1 MNPILFEST
10 ENIFDTNGI
19 GILADAIFC
28 EVTYERNGILELEM
42 QYPITGIHYKEIKT
56 RNIIL
61 ASPNPVENT
70 QPFRIY
76 RITKPINGIITIYSE
91 HISYDLSGIP
101 VSPFTAGSA
110 AEAMSKLQSSAA
122 IESPFTFWTDKET
135 VATMSVVAPA
145 STRSL
150 LGGQQGSV
158 LDVYGGEYQF
168 DRYTVRLYNQRGMN
182 RGVSIRYGKNLT
194 SLEQDENISS
204 VYTGVYPYWMDTDN
218 NLVTLPE
225 KILNA
230 PGTYNFTRIMALDL
244 SQEFESAPTEE
255 QLRNRANTYMT
266 ANNIGVPKVS
276 LDVSFIQLEQTEE
289 YKNIALLERVEL
301 CDTVNVE
308 FPELGVSATAKCVK
322 TVYDVLQ
329 ERYTSVELGEAR
341 TNIADTIADQQQKI
355 EKAPT
360 TSAMQ
365 KAINNATNWLT
376 SADGY
381 VIAVKDDNGT
391 WKEILF
397 LDTPSAETAKN
408 VLRINTNG
416 IGFSTNGVNGPY
428 RNAWTIDGS
437 LVADFIT
444 TGVLTANLIK
454 AGVLQSLNGASS
466 INMETGEA
474 NLTGNGTFGS
484 IKIGDGAGNIAGE
497 IFAEKSG
504 KPYLP
509 YLRMYDESGNT
520 ALELSMSG
528 ALSSDGSSLYYNPN
542 FKMFDDDGN
551 IVFNVASFRDQNGK
565 QHSNLNLRTSN
576 NDPSIMMSVSEGGG
590 ARIDLM
596 PPIIGTVSPAI
607 SIGVNHDGVGG
618 ITINGREI

>member
-1 MNPILFEST
+1 MKPILFPST
-10 ENIFDTNGI
+10 ATEFTTQGL
-19 GILADAIFC
+19 GALSDAISC
-28 EVTYERNGILELEM
+28 IVTEERNGLYELEM
-42 QYPITGIHYKEIKT
+42 QYPQSGIHFSEIQN
-56 RNIIL
+56 RCIIY
-61 ASPNPVENT
+61 AIPSPYREA
-70 QPFRIY
+70 QPFRVY
-76 RITKPINGIITIYSE
+76 RITRPINGIATIYAQ
-91 HISYDLSGIP
+91 HISYDLAGIP
-101 VSPFTAGSA
+101 VNPFTAGSA
-110 AEAMSKLQSSAA
+110 AEALSGMASHAA
-122 IESPFTFWTDKET
+122 VESPFSFWTDKST
-135 VATMSVVAPA
+135 TANFSVLVPSAA
-145 STRSL
+145 RSV
-150 LGGQQGSV
+150 LGGVEGSI
-158 LDVYGGEYQF
+158 LDVYGGEYLF
-168 DRYTVRLYNQRGMN
+168 DKFLVRLYNQRGN
-182 RGVSIRYGKNLT
+182 DNGVVIRYGKNLT
-194 SLEQDENISS
+194 DVEQDANISS
-204 VYTGVYPYWMDTDN
+204 VATGVLPYWVGAEGE
-218 NLVTLPE
+218 LVQGN
-225 KILNA
+225 IVNVD
-230 PGTYNFTRIMALDL
+230 GTFDFVRIMTIDF
-244 SQEFESAPTEE
+244 SSDFENQPTASELE
-255 QLRNRANTYMT
+255 TRAMQYIKSNK
-266 ANNIGVPKVS
+266 IGVPSVS
-276 LDVSFIQLEQTEE
+276 ISVSFVQLEQTEE
-289 YKNIALLERVEL
+289 YKDLALLEKCDL
-301 CDTVNVE
+301 CDTVTVQFE
-308 FPELGVSATAKCVK
+308 ALGINAKAEIVRII
-322 TVYDVLQ
+322 TDVLL
-329 ERYTSVELGEAR
+329 ERYESVEVGDIR
-341 TNIADTIADQQQKI
+341 SNIAYTIADQQQKI

-504 KPYLP
+504 KTYLP

>member
-1 MNPILFEST
+1 MKPILFPST
-10 ENIFDTNGI
+10 ATEFTTQGL
-19 GILADAIFC
+19 GALSDAISC
-28 EVTYERNGILELEM
+28 IVTEERNGLYELEM
-42 QYPITGIHYKEIKT
+42 QYPQSGIHFSEIQN
-56 RNIIL
+56 RCIIY
-61 ASPNPVENT
+61 AIPSPYREA
-70 QPFRIY
+70 QPFRVY
-76 RITKPINGIITIYSE
+76 RITRPINGIATIYAQ
-91 HISYDLSGIP
+91 HISYDLAGIP
-101 VSPFTAGSA
+101 VNPFTAGSA
-110 AEAMSKLQSSAA
+110 AEALSGMASHAA
-122 IESPFTFWTDKET
+122 VESPFSFWTDKST
-135 VATMSVVAPA
+135 TANFSVLVPSA
-145 STRSL
+145 SRSV
-150 LGGQQGSV
+150 LGGVEGSI
-158 LDVYGGEYQF
+158 LDVYGGEYLF
-168 DRYTVRLYNQRGMN
+168 DKFLVRLYNQRGN
-182 RGVSIRYGKNLT
+182 DNGVVIRYGKNLT
-194 SLEQDENISS
+194 DLEQDANISS
-204 VYTGVYPYWMDTDN
+204 VATGVLPYWVGAEGE
-218 NLVTLPE
+218 LVQGN
-225 KILNA
+225 IVNVD
-230 PGTYNFTRIMALDL
+230 GTFDFVRIMTIDFSSDFENQPTASELETRALQYIK
-244 SQEFESAPTEE
+244 S
-255 QLRNRANTYMT
+255 NK
-266 ANNIGVPKVS
+266 IGVPSVS
-276 LDVSFIQLEQTEE
+276 ISVSFVQLEQTEE
-289 YKNIALLERVEL
+289 YKDLALLEKCDL
-301 CDTVNVE
+301 CDTVTVQFE
-308 FPELGVSATAKCVK
+308 ALGINAKAEIVRII
-322 TVYDVLQ
+322 TDVLL
-329 ERYTSVELGEAR
+329 ERYESVEVGDIRA
-341 TNIADTIADQQQKI
+341 NIAYTIADQQQKI

-504 KPYLP
+504 KTYLP

>member
-1 MNPILFEST
+1 MLTLYSGGKGYPIQNDDYYIREIPGGLNEVIFNISIWDELYPLLT
-10 ENIFDTNGI
+10 EEANIREGEGQLYLIKQIDGGAQAAKVVCQLDLDEWRSEMLLNYTNGSATVNQTI
-19 GILADAIFC
+19 SGILPNGWTIQDRALLNIRRTIEGNYTPFEVVQACQETYGVQVQFDNKTKAITLFFA
-28 EVTYERNGILELEM
+28 ENEKPLGAFATRDLNL
-42 QYPITGIHYKEIKT
+42 KEINYKGKSTNFAT
-56 RNIIL
+56 RLYAYGKDGLSFASINDGKPYVDDNTYSSRVICAYWKDERYEVAENLLEDAKKNL
-61 ASPNPVENT
+61 AAIAVP
-70 QPFRIY
+70 QR
-76 RITKPINGIITIYSE
+76 
-91 HISYDLSGIP
+91 SYDCNVVDL
-101 VSPFTAGSA
+101 A
-110 AEAMSKLQSSAA
+110 ATNPEMYGFQDFSMFSVITLIDDSKNARINHQ
-122 IESPFTFWTDKET
+122 
-135 VATMSVVAPA
+135 VVERW
-145 STRSL
+145 S
-150 LGGQQGSV
+150 
-158 LDVYGGEYQF
+158 
-168 DRYTVRLYNQRGMN
+168 
-182 RGVSIRYGKNLT
+182 
-194 SLEQDENISS
+194 
-204 VYTGVYPYWMDTDN
+204 YPYY
-218 NLVTLPE
+218 PE
-225 KILNA
+225 KNKVILS
-230 PGTYNFTRIMALDL
+230 TV
-244 SQEFESAPTEE
+244 
-255 QLRNRANTYMT
+255 
-266 ANNIGVPKVS
+266 VPK
-276 LDVSFIQLEQTEE
+276 IQSQ
-289 YKNIALLERVEL
+289 IVQ
-301 CDTVNVE
+301 V
-308 FPELGVSATAKCVK
+308 
-322 TVYDVLQ
+322 
-329 ERYTSVELGEAR
+329 
-341 TNIADTIADQQQKI
+341 QQQINNPNSNFQQIQQSKI
-355 EKAPT
+355 D
-360 TSAMQ
+360 
-365 KAINNATNWLT
+365 NATNWLT
-376 SADGY
+376 GADGY

-504 KPYLP
+504 KTYLP

>member
-1 MNPILFEST
+1 MLTLYSGGKGYPIQNDDYYIREIPGGLNEVIFNISIWDELYPLLT
-10 ENIFDTNGI
+10 EEANIREGEGQLYLIKQIDSGAQAAKVVCQLDLDEWRSEMLLNYTNGSATVNQTI
-19 GILADAIFC
+19 SGILPNGWTIQDRALLNIRRTVEGNYTPFEVVQACQETYGVQVQFDNKTKAITLFFA
-28 EVTYERNGILELEM
+28 ENEKPLGAFATRDLNL
-42 QYPITGIHYKEIKT
+42 KEINYKGKSTNFAT
-56 RNIIL
+56 RLYAYGKDGLSFASINDGKPYVDDNTYSSRVICAYWKDERYEVAENLLEDAKKNL
-61 ASPNPVENT
+61 AAIAVP
-70 QPFRIY
+70 QR
-76 RITKPINGIITIYSE
+76 
-91 HISYDLSGIP
+91 SYDCNVVDL
-101 VSPFTAGSA
+101 A
-110 AEAMSKLQSSAA
+110 ATNPEMYGFQDFSMFSVITLIDDSKNARINHQ
-122 IESPFTFWTDKET
+122 
-135 VATMSVVAPA
+135 VVE
-145 STRSL
+145 RW
-150 LGGQQGSV
+150 
-158 LDVYGGEYQF
+158 
-168 DRYTVRLYNQRGMN
+168 N
-182 RGVSIRYGKNLT
+182 
-194 SLEQDENISS
+194 
-204 VYTGVYPYWMDTDN
+204 YPYY
-218 NLVTLPE
+218 PE
-225 KILNA
+225 KNKVILS
-230 PGTYNFTRIMALDL
+230 TV
-244 SQEFESAPTEE
+244 
-255 QLRNRANTYMT
+255 
-266 ANNIGVPKVS
+266 VPK
-276 LDVSFIQLEQTEE
+276 IQSQ
-289 YKNIALLERVEL
+289 IVQ
-301 CDTVNVE
+301 V
-308 FPELGVSATAKCVK
+308 
-322 TVYDVLQ
+322 
-329 ERYTSVELGEAR
+329 
-341 TNIADTIADQQQKI
+341 QQQINNPNSNFQQIQQSKI
-355 EKAPT
+355 D
-360 TSAMQ
+360 
-365 KAINNATNWLT
+365 NATNWLT
-376 SADGY
+376 GADGY

-454 AGVLQSLNGASS
+454 AGVLQSLNGATS

-504 KPYLP
+504 KTYLP

>member
-1 MNPILFEST
+1 MLTLYSGGKGYPIQNDDYYIREIPGGLNEVIFNISIWDELYPLLT
-10 ENIFDTNGI
+10 EEANIREGEGQLYLIKQIDGGAQAAKVVCQLDLDEWRSEMLLNYTNGSATVNQTI
-19 GILADAIFC
+19 SGILPNGWTIQDRALLNIRRTIEGNYTPF
-28 EVTYERNGILELEM
+28 EVVQACQETYGVQVQFDNKTKT
-42 QYPITGIHYKEIKT
+42 ITLFFAENEKPLGAFATRDLNLKEINYKGKSTNFAT
-56 RNIIL
+56 RLYAYGKDGLSFASINDGKSYVDDNTYSSRVICAYWKDERYEVAENLLEDAKKNL
-61 ASPNPVENT
+61 ASMAVP
-70 QPFRIY
+70 QR
-76 RITKPINGIITIYSE
+76 
-91 HISYDLSGIP
+91 SYDCNVVDL
-101 VSPFTAGSA
+101 A
-110 AEAMSKLQSSAA
+110 ATNPEMYGFQDFSMFSVITLIDDSKNARINHQ
-122 IESPFTFWTDKET
+122 
-135 VATMSVVAPA
+135 VVE
-145 STRSL
+145 RW
-150 LGGQQGSV
+150 
-158 LDVYGGEYQF
+158 
-168 DRYTVRLYNQRGMN
+168 N
-182 RGVSIRYGKNLT
+182 
-194 SLEQDENISS
+194 
-204 VYTGVYPYWMDTDN
+204 YPYY
-218 NLVTLPE
+218 PE
-225 KILNA
+225 KNKVILS
-230 PGTYNFTRIMALDL
+230 TV
-244 SQEFESAPTEE
+244 
-255 QLRNRANTYMT
+255 
-266 ANNIGVPKVS
+266 VPK
-276 LDVSFIQLEQTEE
+276 IQSQ
-289 YKNIALLERVEL
+289 IVQ
-301 CDTVNVE
+301 V
-308 FPELGVSATAKCVK
+308 
-322 TVYDVLQ
+322 
-329 ERYTSVELGEAR
+329 
-341 TNIADTIADQQQKI
+341 QQQINNPNSNFQQIQQSKI
-355 EKAPT
+355 D
-360 TSAMQ
+360 
-365 KAINNATNWLT
+365 NATNWLT
-376 SADGY
+376 GADGY

-428 RNAWTIDGS
+428 RNAWTIDGN

-454 AGVLQSLNGASS
+454 AGILQSLNGASS

-474 NLTGNGTFGS
+474 KLTGNGTFGS

-497 IFAEKSG
+497 IFAERSG
-504 KPYLP
+504 ETYLP